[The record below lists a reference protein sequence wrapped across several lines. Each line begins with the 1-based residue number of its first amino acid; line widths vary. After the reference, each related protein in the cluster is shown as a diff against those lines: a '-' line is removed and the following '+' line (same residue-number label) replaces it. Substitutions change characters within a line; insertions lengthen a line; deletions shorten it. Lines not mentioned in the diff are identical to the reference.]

1 MAPKKLADSVWSP
14 QMGWGRTS
22 PSVSRVIKPLDVA
35 GIEAAVMSGSAVI
48 ARGLGRSYGD
58 AAQNAGGAV
67 LDLATLNSI
76 VWGEAGI
83 VTVGAGLCLRDLI
96 NDAVP
101 RGWFVPV
108 TPGTSWVTIGGAI
121 AADVHGKNHH
131 RDGSFGAHVLRIGI
145 VDGRGDRIDLTPSD
159 ERFWATVGGM
169 GLTGII
175 IDATVQM
182 IPIPGRHMTVS
193 TRRTADFDSTVEAL
207 MSADSARYSVAWL
220 DSLATGAACGRGIV
234 TFGEHSSDAGAGKG
248 DAVAAPRISAPEI
261 FPDQLLNRRTVAAFN
276 SLWFRLAPSHRDG
289 QRQSLTEF
297 FHPLDAVAHWNRVY
311 GTRGF
316 LQYQCVVPA
325 GELEILRRIFTRFV
339 DAQVPSFLTVLKR
352 FGAASN
358 APLSFPIPGWTL
370 TLDIPTDVPGLPAIL
385 AAADDLVTHAG
396 GRLYLA
402 KDSRMPARLMPLMY
416 PRLGQWQAIRDAMDP
431 SGVFTSDLGSR
442 LGLLRPGRG

>member
-14 QMGWGRTS
+14 QMGWGRTA

-145 VDGRGDRIDLTPSD
+145 VDGRGDRLDLTPSD
-159 ERFWATVGGM
+159 ERFWATIGGM

-207 MSADSARYSVAWL
+207 MSADSARYSVA
-220 DSLATGAACGRGIV
+220 
-234 TFGEHSSDAGAGKG
+234 
-248 DAVAAPRISAPEI
+248 
-261 FPDQLLNRRTVAAFN
+261 
-276 SLWFRLAPSHRDG
+276 
-289 QRQSLTEF
+289 
-297 FHPLDAVAHWNRVY
+297 
-311 GTRGF
+311 
-316 LQYQCVVPA
+316 
-325 GELEILRRIFTRFV
+325 
-339 DAQVPSFLTVLKR
+339 
-352 FGAASN
+352 
-358 APLSFPIPGWTL
+358 
-370 TLDIPTDVPGLPAIL
+370 
-385 AAADDLVTHAG
+385 
-396 GRLYLA
+396 
-402 KDSRMPARLMPLMY
+402 
-416 PRLGQWQAIRDAMDP
+416 
-431 SGVFTSDLGSR
+431 
-442 LGLLRPGRG
+442 